1 MKMGNSGHCKVL
13 TMQNDGGF
21 QRKADSDFGVSNS
34 NRMTF
39 VMEEIEA

>member
-39 VMEEIEA
+39 VIEEIEA